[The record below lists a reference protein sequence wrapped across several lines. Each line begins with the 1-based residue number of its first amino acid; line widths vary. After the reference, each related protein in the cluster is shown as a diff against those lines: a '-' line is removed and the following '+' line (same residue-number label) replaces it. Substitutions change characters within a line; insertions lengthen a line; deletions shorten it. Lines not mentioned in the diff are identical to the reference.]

1 MFEQLAEWEP
11 QLYVN
16 PHDWICRGYID
27 YFQQREE
34 VSKKNPRWASTAAR
48 TSYRDVLSSMFFSS
62 KSQPHLL
69 PSARLWTSLT
79 PKKEA
84 HGLRQWWMSNR
95 ELGLSNR
102 RYTYPLN

>member
-1 MFEQLAEWEP
+1 
-11 QLYVN
+11 
-16 PHDWICRGYID
+16 
-27 YFQQREE
+27 
-34 VSKKNPRWASTAAR
+34 
-48 TSYRDVLSSMFFSS
+48 MFFSS